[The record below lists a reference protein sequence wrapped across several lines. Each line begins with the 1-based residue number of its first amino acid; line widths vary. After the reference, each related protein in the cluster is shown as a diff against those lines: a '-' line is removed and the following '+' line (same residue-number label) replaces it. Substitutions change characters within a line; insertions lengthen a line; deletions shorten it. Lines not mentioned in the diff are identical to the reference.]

1 MRWNSLCMLVMALAA
16 APTILGQTAKYNLGR
31 TPSQEEIQAMDFV
44 VGPAGKELPPG
55 SGTAKKGT
63 EIFAQKC
70 AVCHGPSGEG
80 SKVAPRLVGGE
91 MHPFA
96 TTIWSK
102 INASMPRNL
111 TEIGRRDGTLTPD
124 EVYSLTAFLLFK
136 ENIIKEEDVLDASS
150 LPRVRMPIRDRR
162 IDSWAPR

>member
-1 MRWNSLCMLVMALAA
+1 
-16 APTILGQTAKYNLGR
+16 
-31 TPSQEEIQAMDFV
+31 
-44 VGPAGKELPPG
+44 
-55 SGTAKKGT
+55 
-63 EIFAQKC
+63 
-70 AVCHGPSGEG
+70 
-80 SKVAPRLVGGE
+80 